1 MKERIAIALE
11 GEEVSQHFGH
21 TTHFCIIELEAGKS
35 IQTEKLSLQDGDCH
49 TIPVFLQQNQI
60 NKLVVGGIG
69 QGAVERLQEANIG
82 VICGAQG
89 TLASVIEALE
99 ENNLKSTDSLC
110 SGHGNGGCH

>member
-11 GEEVSQHFGH
+11 GEEISQHFGH
-21 TTHFCIIELEAGKS
+21 TTQFCVIELEAGKAN
-35 IQTEKLSLQDGDCH
+35 QTGNISLQDGDCH
-49 TIPVFLQQNQI
+49 SIPVFLQQNQI

-89 TLASVIEALE
+89 SLVSVIEALE
-99 ENNLKSTDSLC
+99 KNNLQSTDSLC
-110 SGHGNGGCH
+110 SGHSDGGCH